1 MALFNKDDNREKLS
15 ITVSGKKDRNDQFKD
30 IFEVLVAGFA
40 RIFDKKDLY
49 SMRIDFT
56 FNKVRDGKS
65 AGTVVTDEALD
76 NVDVVD

>member
-1 MALFNKDDNREKLS
+1 MALFNKDDNREKLT
-15 ITVSGKKDRNDQFKD
+15 ITVSGKKDRNDQFRD

-65 AGTVVTDEALD
+65 AGTVIVDEALD

>member
-15 ITVSGKKDRNDQFKD
+15 ITVNGKKDRNDQFKD

-56 FNKVRDGKS
+56 FNKVRDGKG

>member
-1 MALFNKDDNREKLS
+1 MALFNKNDDREKLT
-15 ITVSGKKDRNDQFKD
+15 ITVTGKKDRNDQFKE

-49 SMRIDFT
+49 SMRIEFY
-56 FNKVRDGKS
+56 FNKARS
-65 AGTVVTDEALD
+65 ADTSKPAVAEGLD

>member
-1 MALFNKDDNREKLS
+1 MALFNKDDNREKLT